1 MTRVPTASATI
12 GPFFPGRYVDA
23 GANDLTRCNGR
34 AARGTAIT
42 LSGSV
47 SQADGAAPE
56 NLILELWQA
65 DAAGI
70 FDHPAD
76 PRVAEA
82 DPDFCGW
89 GRAATDA
96 AGAYR
101 FRTILPGG
109 YDLPEGGRRAP
120 HLNLAL
126 FFSGLMRELRTVVY
140 FEGEGGNAADP
151 VLAAVPAARRALLIA
166 RREAPGAYR
175 FDIRL
180 RGAGETPF
188 FDD

>member
-1 MTRVPTASATI
+1 MNRIPTASATI

-23 GANDLTRCNGR
+23 DANDLTLRDGR

-47 SQADGAAPE
+47 TQADGTPPE

-70 FDHPAD
+70 FDDPAD
-76 PRVAEA
+76 PRAAQA

-96 AGAYR
+96 QGAYT
-101 FRTILPGG
+101 FRTIRPGG
-109 YDLPEGGRRAP
+109 YEAGDGSRRAP
-120 HLNLAL
+120 HLNLVL
-126 FFSGLMRELRTVVY
+126 LFSGLMRELRTVVY
-140 FEGEGGNAADP
+140 FEDEPGNAADP
-151 VLAAVPAARRALLIA
+151 VLAAVPAARRALLLA
-166 RREAPGAYR
+166 RLEAPGRFR

>member
-1 MTRVPTASATI
+1 MKRIPTASATI

-23 GANDLTRCNGR
+23 GANDLTQCDGR

-42 LSGSV
+42 LSGRV
-47 SQADGAAPE
+47 SQADGSAPE

-70 FDHPAD
+70 FDDPAD
-76 PRVAEA
+76 PRAALA

-89 GRAATDA
+89 GRTATDA
-96 AGAYR
+96 GGAYR

-109 YDLPEGGRRAP
+109 YDMPEGGRRAP
-120 HLNLAL
+120 HLNLVL
-126 FFSGLMRELRTVVY
+126 LFSGLMRELRTVVV
-140 FEGEGGNAADP
+140 FEGEAENAADP
-151 VLAAVPAARRALLIA
+151 VLAAVPQARRALLVA
-166 RREAPGAYR
+166 RREAPDAFR